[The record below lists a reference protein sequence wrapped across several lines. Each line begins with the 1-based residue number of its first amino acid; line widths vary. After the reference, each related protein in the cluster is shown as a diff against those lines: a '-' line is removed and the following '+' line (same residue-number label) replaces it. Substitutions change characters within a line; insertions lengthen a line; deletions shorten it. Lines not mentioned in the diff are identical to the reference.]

1 MVALHLMI
9 EMMGHVI
16 HVDGDGLLLQILDA
30 LDSDLSVL
38 RLIRAILN
46 GITFIFGSGCL
57 TFGLF

>member
-16 HVDGDGLLLQILDA
+16 HVDGDCLLLQILDA

-38 RLIRAILN
+38 RLSRAILY
-46 GITFIFGSGCL
+46 GTTFIFRSGCL